1 MAHPNEELL
10 RRGYDAFNKGD
21 LDFLR
26 NEVFSEDVIA
36 RVPGRSQIAG
46 EYKGIDQVF
55 GLFGKL
61 AELSGGTFKA
71 DPHDILANDEH
82 GVALSLTT
90 AEREGKKL
98 DQQRTMEVY
107 HFRGGKIFEFWPMVE
122 DDYENDEFW
131 S

>member
-1 MAHPNEELL
+1 MAHPNEEKL

-26 NEVFSEDVIA
+26 NEVFTEDVVA
-36 RVPGRSQIAG
+36 HVPGRSQIAG

-55 GLFGKL
+55 GLFGRL
-61 AELSGGTFKA
+61 AELSEGTFRA
-71 DPHDILANDEH
+71 EPHDILANDEH
-82 GVALSLTT
+82 GVALSLTS
-90 AEREGKKL
+90 AERQGKRL
-98 DQQRTMEVY
+98 DQQRTTEIY
-107 HFRGGKIFEFWPMVE
+107 HFRNGKVFELWPLVE